1 MSEGLM
7 SGLRYG
13 KWGVAAAVFAVAL
26 GFFSPG
32 AANADVVVPLPDG
45 HIEGP
50 GVKITSLGER
60 AIISPSLADNGAGRT
75 SWVSGNVTADVDTP
89 DGVVGPNNGPKN
101 FPGTNNSGTHGSSNL
116 TTGYIVGCQVNLG
129 TFSANSSFT
138 VSATPSLSG
147 GFSFPLSPGQVQ
159 WVAINNI
166 ELIKS
171 GSYTINYQDI
181 PMEIQGCG
189 GYAQARQVS
198 VVEIIGTD
206 YHKVSLYGQPFS
218 IG

>member
-1 MSEGLM
+1 MSR
-7 SGLRYG
+7 LRIG
-13 KWGVAAAVFAVAL
+13 KWGVAFAVVTIAV
-26 GFFSPG
+26 GFFGPG
-32 AANADVVVPLPDG
+32 AASADVTVPLPDG

-50 GVKITSLGER
+50 GVKITSVGER
-60 AIISPSLADNGAGRT
+60 AIISPSLASNGAGRT
-75 SWVSGNVTADVDTP
+75 SWVTGNVTAEVETP
-89 DGVVGPNNGPKN
+89 DGDVGPNNGPLN

-116 TTGYIVGCQVNLG
+116 TTGYIVGCQVALG
-129 TFSANSSFT
+129 QLSANAALV
-138 VSATPSLSG
+138 VSTSPSLAG

-171 GSYTINYQDI
+171 GTYTINYQDI

-189 GYAQARQVS
+189 GYAQARQAS
-198 VVEIIGTD
+198 VVEIIGVD
-206 YHKVSLYGQPFS
+206 YHKVTLYGQPFS

>member
-1 MSEGLM
+1 MSEF
-7 SGLRYG
+7 RIG
-13 KWGVAAAVFAVAL
+13 KRAALAVAVAVGI
-26 GFFSPG
+26 GFFAPG
-32 AANADVVVPLPDG
+32 SAALDVVVPLPDG

-50 GVKITSLGER
+50 GVKITSRGER
-60 AIISPSLADNGAGRT
+60 AIISPSIAANGLGRT
-75 SWVSGNVTADVDTP
+75 SWVTGDVTAEVETP
-89 DGVVGPNNGPKN
+89 DGTVGPNNGPRN

-116 TTGYIVGCQVNLG
+116 TVGYIVGCQVAVGAL
-129 TFSANSSFT
+129 SANAAVGIST
-138 VSATPSLSG
+138 TPSLTG
-147 GFSFPLSPGQVQ
+147 GFTFPLSPGQVT

-171 GSYTINYQDI
+171 GVYTINYQDI

-206 YHKVSLYGQPFS
+206 YAKVTLYGQPFS

>member
-1 MSEGLM
+1 M

-13 KWGVAAAVFAVAL
+13 KWGVACAVVAVAL
-26 GFFSPG
+26 GFFAPG
-32 AANADVVVPLPDG
+32 AASADVVVPLPDG

-50 GVKITSLGER
+50 GVKITSVGER
-60 AIISPSLADNGAGRT
+60 AIISPSLASNGAGRT
-75 SWVSGNVTADVDTP
+75 SWVSGNVIAEVETP
-89 DGVVGPNNGPKN
+89 DGNVGPNNGPKN

-116 TTGYIVGCQVNLG
+116 TTGYIVGCQVQVGVL
-129 TFSANSSFT
+129 SANSSFT
-138 VSATPSLSG
+138 ISATPSLSG
-147 GFSFPLSPGQVQ
+147 GFSFPLSPGQVA

-171 GSYTINYQDI
+171 GTFTMNYQDI

-198 VVEIIGTD
+198 TVEIIGAD
-206 YHKVSLYGQPFS
+206 YAKVTLYGQPFS

>member
-1 MSEGLM
+1 M

-13 KWGVAAAVFAVAL
+13 KWGVACAVVAVAL
-26 GFFSPG
+26 GFFAPG
-32 AANADVVVPLPDG
+32 AASADVVVPLPDG

-50 GVKITSLGER
+50 GIKITSVGER
-60 AIISPSLADNGAGRT
+60 AIISPSLASNGAGRT
-75 SWVSGNVTADVDTP
+75 SWVSGNVTAEVETP
-89 DGVVGPNNGPKN
+89 DGDVGPNNGPKN

-116 TTGYIVGCQVNLG
+116 TTGYIVGCQVQVGVL
-129 TFSANSSFT
+129 SANSSFT
-138 VSATPSLSG
+138 ISATPSLSG
-147 GFSFPLSPGQVQ
+147 GFSFPLSPGQVA

-166 ELIKS
+166 ELVKS
-171 GSYTINYQDI
+171 GTFTMNYQDI

-198 VVEIIGTD
+198 TVEIIGAD
-206 YHKVSLYGQPFS
+206 YAKVTLYGQPFS